1 MRGPLPELKNT
12 IYIYISIFE
21 GMEIGDDDS
30 VPSAQMV
37 QISVGFGRR
46 RIIPES
52 FATGFGSAAAALAD
66 HLVLNVKEGIA

>member
-1 MRGPLPELKNT
+1 
-12 IYIYISIFE
+12 
-21 GMEIGDDDS
+21 MEIGDDDS

-66 HLVLNVKEGIA
+66 HLVLNVKEGIAWRKRVNQWQLKKAY

>member
-1 MRGPLPELKNT
+1 
-12 IYIYISIFE
+12 
-21 GMEIGDDDS
+21 MEIGDDDS

-46 RIIPES
+46 WIIRES